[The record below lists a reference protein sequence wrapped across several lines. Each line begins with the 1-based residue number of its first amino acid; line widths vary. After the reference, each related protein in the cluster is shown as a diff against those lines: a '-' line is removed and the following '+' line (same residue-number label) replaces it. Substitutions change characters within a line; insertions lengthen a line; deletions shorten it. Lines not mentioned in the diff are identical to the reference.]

1 MKLHPSIVAATV
13 AAAFALTIS
22 ACSSD
27 ATNST
32 DPSTGS
38 SETAAASTDSSP
50 DSSAE
55 GLKVGLILLQGDTY
69 FQNIQTGVEAA
80 AAKDGGTVT
89 TALSNGDPG
98 TENEAALNMIQ
109 AQVDAILMQPAADEA
124 SLATMK
130 AIRDAGITLIC
141 YGNCVGPTAD
151 PANVDGAIQSDNTAL
166 GTQTGEA
173 AAAYI
178 KDNFGDSVDV
188 AILNCDVASACK
200 LRKTGFLGALTD
212 AGITATVVTDQEG
225 YLVDKAT
232 PVAQNILA
240 ANPDI
245 DMIWAS
251 NDGGT
256 AGAVIA
262 TQQAGSTIPVF
273 GTDISTQLAEFLLEP
288 DGNLQA
294 TTGQDAFGTAEGAY
308 AMAVKVHA
316 GETLAEPSVELPG
329 ITYDRTNSDT
339 IQAFLDQ

>member
-1 MKLHPSIVAATV
+1 MKLYTSL
-13 AAAFALTIS
+13 AAAAVATALALTIS

-27 ATNST
+27 ATDST
-32 DPSTGS
+32 DTATGS
-38 SETAAASTDSSP
+38 TDTATASDDTSS
-50 DSSAE
+50 E
-55 GLKVGLILLQGDTY
+55 GLKIGLILLQGDTY

-178 KDNFGDSVDV
+178 TENIGDEVNV

-200 LRKTGFLGALTD
+200 LRKAGFLGALAD
-212 AGITATVVTDQEG
+212 AGITASIATDQEG

-262 TQQAGSTIPVF
+262 TQQAGSTLPVF

-308 AMAVKVHA
+308 DMAVKVHA
-316 GETLAEPSVELPG
+316 GETLAEPFVELPG
-329 ITYDRTNSDT
+329 ITYDRTDSDT